1 MTTKIGIIA
10 GSTRQ
15 GSYNRRL
22 ARIASADARE
32 AGADVTDIDLR
43 NFQLPI
49 YAHEIEFGDFPTA
62 ALELKALFQAQD
74 AILFASPEYNGS
86 VTGLL
91 KNAID
96 WASRPT
102 DGESPIALSAFRGK
116 AAGIMS
122 ASLSPFGGLRS
133 LAHLRQILGTVQML
147 VVPEQ
152 VAIPSA
158 HQAFDDDDLVDAM
171 PRQLITGLVGSL
183 LNVGGK
189 LGSE

>member
-1 MTTKIGIIA
+1 MATKIGIIA

-22 ARIASADARE
+22 ARLAAADARE
-32 AGADVTDIDLR
+32 AGAEVTDIDLR

-49 YAHEIEFGDFPTA
+49 YAHEIEFGDFPNA
-62 ALELKALFQAQD
+62 AMELKALFQQQD

-91 KNAID
+91 KNTID
-96 WASRPT
+96 WVSRPT

-152 VAIPSA
+152 VAIPAA
-158 HQAFDDDDLVDAM
+158 HLAFEDDELADAM
-171 PRQLITGLVGSL
+171 PRQLITGLVESL
-183 LNVGGK
+183 INVGSK
-189 LGSE
+189 LRSD